1 MTIPVSAFIN
11 ATVTVGTAAVNRFNF
26 GTYMHVAEHN
36 ITANRMDGPYVDI
49 GEVEDAGFT
58 SSAAPTVYYGASAA
72 FGVATPVDEIY
83 IGRKIPSTG
92 GTLDQV
98 WQVDA
103 SGAPDYVDETTD
115 ANDAGAGDWTIFFS
129 PEAVGDYMMIGQTV
143 PFASVTFSC
152 AGGTAGVDGGSL
164 ALAYEFWDGAA
175 WTALTGVSDGTT
187 MFTAGATA
195 GQVFAFTQPST
206 WAAVALGTGAPALIP
221 RYYIRFRITAG
232 SYSTNPLYTSG
243 FITGDTS
250 WANALS
256 AIEAVEGDDAW
267 YGHTITSRVQ
277 ADIEG
282 VAEWTEARFHRFV
295 PQSADATYLAGT
307 AGNVGLIL
315 EAAGY
320 KRTAG
325 PLYHGVSSGST
336 NGYAD
341 AAWSSACW
349 GFDLDA
355 PNGNDNWMY
364 QALAGITA
372 DNITSAQATNIWNA
386 SGNVYATTLGQSL
399 TSKGT
404 TAAGAPY
411 YQDIQSTMDWFVRRV
426 QEDLLEYQIANRPS
440 YTNAGI
446 QGLGAVVMNRLQIG
460 QTNGHFSPDVAVT
473 VTVPDIADVSTA
485 DKTARLLRITCSAT
499 FANFIN
505 TLDLTL
511 YVSF

>member
-1 MTIPVSAFIN
+1 MTIPVSSFIS
-11 ATVTVGTAAVNRFNF
+11 VDITVGAASVDRFSF
-26 GTYMHVAEHN
+26 GAYMHLAEHN
-36 ITANRMDGPYVDI
+36 ITSNRFDGPYTSVA
-49 GEVEDAGFT
+49 EVVTAGFT
-58 SSAAPTVYYGASAA
+58 SSAAPTVYYAASAA
-72 FGVATPVDEIY
+72 FGVANPVDAIY

-98 WQVDA
+98 WQVDV

-115 ANDAGAGDWTIFFS
+115 ANDAGAGDWAIF
-129 PEAVGDYMMIGQTV
+129 PTVEAIGDYMLIGQTV

-152 AGGTAGVDGGSL
+152 ASGTAGVDGGSL
-164 ALAYEFWDGAA
+164 ALAYEFWNGSE

-206 WAAVALGTGAPALIP
+206 WAPVVINASDSL
-221 RYYIRFRITAG
+221 YYIRFRITAG

-250 WANALS
+250 WANALT
-256 AIEAVEGDDAW
+256 AIAAVESDDAW
-267 YGHTITSRVQ
+267 YGHTIASRVQ

-325 PLYHGVSSGST
+325 PLYHGVSSGAT

-341 AAWSSACW
+341 AAWSSAGW
-349 GFDLDA
+349 GFDLDS

-364 QALAGITA
+364 QTLAGITA

-386 SGNVYATTLGQSL
+386 SGNIYATTLGSSF

-411 YQDIQSTMDWFVRRV
+411 YQDIQSTMDWFERRV
-426 QEDLLEYQIANRPS
+426 QEDLLEYQIANRPAF
-440 YTNAGI
+440 TNSGI
-446 QGLGAVVMNRLQIG
+446 QGIGGVIMNRLQIG
-460 QTNGHFSPDVAVT
+460 VVNGHFSPDTPVT

-485 DKTARLLRITCSAT
+485 DKTARLLRVSCTAT

-505 TLDLTL
+505 SLELEL
-511 YVSF
+511 FVSF

>member
-1 MTIPVSAFIN
+1 MSIAVSNYITITIN
-11 ATVTVGTAAVNRFNF
+11 VGAAAVDRFGF
-26 GTYMHVAEHN
+26 GNYLHVAEHN
-36 ITANRMDGPYVDI
+36 ITTNRLDGPYTSVAD
-49 GEVEDAGFT
+49 VEAAGFT
-58 SSAAPTVYYGASAA
+58 SSAAPTVYYAASAA
-72 FGVATPVDEIY
+72 FGVANPVDAIN

-98 WQVDA
+98 WQVDV

-115 ANDAGAGDWTIFFS
+115 ANDAGAGDWAIF
-129 PEAVGDYMMIGQTV
+129 PTVEAVGDYMLIGQTV

-152 AGGTAGVDGGSL
+152 ASGTAGVDGGSL
-164 ALAYEFWDGAA
+164 ALAYEFWNGST
-175 WTALTGVSDGTT
+175 WVALSGVSDGTT

-195 GQVFAFTQPST
+195 GQVFAFTQPTT
-206 WAAVALGTGAPALIP
+206 WAPVVINASDSL
-221 RYYIRFRITAG
+221 YYIRFLITAG

-256 AIEAVEGDDAW
+256 AIAAVEGDDAW

-277 ADIEG
+277 ADIED

-325 PLYHGVSSGST
+325 PLYHGVSSGAT

-349 GFDLDA
+349 GFDLDS

-364 QALAGITA
+364 QNLSGITA
-372 DNITSAQATNIWNA
+372 DNITNAQAANIWAAN
-386 SGNVYATTLGQSL
+386 GNTYTTSLGSSF
-399 TSKGT
+399 TSYGT

-411 YQDIQSTMDWFVRRV
+411 YQDIQTTMDWFQRRV
-426 QEDLLEYQIANRPS
+426 EEDLLEFMIANRPAF
-440 YTNAGI
+440 TNPGMQSI
-446 QGLGAVVMNRLQIG
+446 GAVVMNRLQIG
-460 QTNGHFSPDVAVT
+460 VTNGHFSPDTPVT

-485 DKTARLLRITCSAT
+485 DKTARLLRISCTAT

-505 TLDLTL
+505 TLNLTL
-511 YVSF
+511 NVEF